1 MGGPKGFPIIDAICS
16 SLNIGNASR
25 FLTREVFNRMPNPKR
40 RHSKARTRTRRAHD
54 ALKTP
59 QFYIDKDS
67 GEAKV
72 PHRIDA
78 KTGTYKGRQILD
90 AKDAE

>member
-1 MGGPKGFPIIDAICS
+1 
-16 SLNIGNASR
+16 
-25 FLTREVFNRMPNPKR
+25 MPNPKR
-40 RHSKARTRTRRAHD
+40 RHSHSRTRTRRAHD

-59 QFYIDKDS
+59 QFYTDTDS

-78 KTGTYKGRQILD
+78 KTGMYKGRKIID
-90 AKDAE
+90 VKEAE

>member
-1 MGGPKGFPIIDAICS
+1 
-16 SLNIGNASR
+16 
-25 FLTREVFNRMPNPKR
+25 MPNPKR
-40 RHSKARTRTRRAHD
+40 RHSKSRTRQRRAHD
-54 ALKTP
+54 ALAVP

-78 KTGTYKGRQILD
+78 KTGIYKGRQIID
-90 AKDAE
+90 TKTEE

>member
-1 MGGPKGFPIIDAICS
+1 
-16 SLNIGNASR
+16 
-25 FLTREVFNRMPNPKR
+25 MPNPKR
-40 RHSKARTRTRRAHD
+40 RHSHARTRQRRAHD

-59 QFYIDKDS
+59 QFYLDKDT

-78 KTGTYKGRQILD
+78 ATGKFKGRQIID
-90 AKDAE
+90 VKEAE